1 MTMTEQSGLVE
12 RAQMWQ
18 EPKWATEAT
27 TDSCE
32 NWNIIDLV
40 WNERKGG
47 NVNWNED
54 IDTLSEGYRGEC
66 EILSA
71 FRVSC
76 ANLTLN
82 I

>member
-1 MTMTEQSGLVE
+1 MRIEILLIWFETSG
-12 RAQMWQ
+12 
-18 EPKWATEAT
+18 
-27 TDSCE
+27 
-32 NWNIIDLV
+32 
-40 WNERKGG
+40 KGG